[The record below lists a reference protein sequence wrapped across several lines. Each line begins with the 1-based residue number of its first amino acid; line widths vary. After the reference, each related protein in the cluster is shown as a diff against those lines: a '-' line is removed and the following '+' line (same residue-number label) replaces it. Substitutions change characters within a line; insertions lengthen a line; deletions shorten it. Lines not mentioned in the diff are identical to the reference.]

1 MNCSETEEKLS
12 LVSGWKK
19 AGALT
24 TLGKSGVA
32 APVTG
37 ISNNVLIVGGGADFP
52 DALPWLGGKKKY
64 YDKVC
69 IYEANGDS
77 LMQTGKAF
85 ALHHPVAY
93 AASCSTTVGLIYAGG
108 ESEAGISKQV
118 FRLSWHAD
126 SKELLSER
134 LPDLPVALT
143 NAGMVAYRDQVII
156 CGGETDTG
164 MSAKCFSLDT
174 DDMEGSWK
182 ELATLPQAVSH
193 MVLALQS
200 LNDRDYLYLL
210 GGRCKKETGIS
221 DLYRD
226 VYALDLAANT
236 WEKKTSLPYPVTAGT
251 GFAADE
257 EQIVL
262 FGGDTGE
269 TFHRSELL
277 SVAIKAEKDP
287 AGLAKLNEE
296 RIELLNT
303 HPGFSNKILLYNT
316 RTGLC
321 TEIGLLP
328 FETPVTTT
336 AVVWNDK
343 VVLPGGEIKAGV
355 RTPDIWS
362 AHLLDK

>member
-12 LVSGWKK
+12 PVSGWKK
-19 AGALT
+19 AGSLT

-37 ISNNVLIVGGGADFP
+37 ISNDVLIVGGGADFP
-52 DALPWLGGKKKY
+52 DTLPWLGGKKKY
-64 YDKVC
+64 YDRVC
-69 IYEANGDS
+69 IFEANGDS
-77 LMQTGKAF
+77 LVQTDKAP

-93 AASCSTTVGLIYAGG
+93 AASCSTTGGLIYAGG

-126 SKELLSER
+126 SKELASER

-143 NAGMVAYRDQVII
+143 NAGMVAYKEQVII

-164 MSAKCFSLDT
+164 TSAKCFSLDIN
-174 DDMEGSWK
+174 DMEAGWR

-193 MVLALQS
+193 MILALQS
-200 LNDRDYLYLL
+200 LNNRDYLYLL
-210 GGRCKKETGIS
+210 GGRSKMQTGIS

-226 VYALDLAANT
+226 VYALDLAVNT